1 MSMYK
6 KITAI
11 MVASILSA
19 GCATVETESWQNCAI
34 AGALLGGAAGAFVE
48 ASTEVGIGAVVGGT
62 TGGLICGNAA
72 QEETAPPAPDTD
84 GDGVVDTHDECP
96 NTPTGAAVDSKGC
109 TLDSDG
115 DGVADYKDQC
125 PNSAP
130 AAKVNELGCVEALVL
145 EGVNFYTAS
154 AELTE
159 SAKAILLPI
168 AMIHHKHHADV
179 NLVIN
184 GHTDSRGSDAYNQG
198 LSERRAASVR
208 TFMIAHG
215 CDANKLT
222 SVGYGESKPIA
233 DNGTKEGRAKNR
245 RVELSVKN

>member
-1 MSMYK
+1 MEIYK
-6 KITAI
+6 KITAV
-11 MVASILSA
+11 MAAAILST

-48 ASTEVGIGAVVGGT
+48 AAGEAAVGTVVGGT
-62 TGGLICGNAA
+62 IGGLICGDAA
-72 QEETAPPAPDTD
+72 QEKAGPAPDTD

-96 NTPTGAAVDSKGC
+96 NTPAGAVVDSKGC

-130 AAKVNELGCVEALVL
+130 GAKVNELGCAESLVL
-145 EGVNFYTAS
+145 EGVNFHTAS

-168 AMIHHKHHADV
+168 AVAHHEHHADV
-179 NLVIN
+179 NLVIS
-184 GHTDSRGSDAYNQG
+184 GHTDSQGSAAYNQD

-208 TFMIAHG
+208 AFMITHG
-215 CDANKLT
+215 CDASKLT
-222 SVGYGESKPIA
+222 SAGYGESKPIA

>member
-1 MSMYK
+1 MKTYK
-6 KITAI
+6 RMTAV
-11 MVASILSA
+11 MAAAILST

-48 ASTEVGIGAVVGGT
+48 AAGEAAVGTVVGGT
-62 TGGLICGNAA
+62 IGGLICGHAA
-72 QEETAPPAPDTD
+72 QEEAALAPDTD

-96 NTPTGAAVDSKGC
+96 NTPAGAVVDSKGC

-125 PNSAP
+125 PNSALG
-130 AAKVNELGCVEALVL
+130 AKVNELGCVEALVL

-154 AELTE
+154 AELTA

-168 AMIHHKHHADV
+168 AMVHHKHHADV

-184 GHTDSRGSDAYNQG
+184 GHTDSQGSDAYNQD

-208 TFMIAHG
+208 AFMITHG
-215 CDANKLT
+215 GDASKLT